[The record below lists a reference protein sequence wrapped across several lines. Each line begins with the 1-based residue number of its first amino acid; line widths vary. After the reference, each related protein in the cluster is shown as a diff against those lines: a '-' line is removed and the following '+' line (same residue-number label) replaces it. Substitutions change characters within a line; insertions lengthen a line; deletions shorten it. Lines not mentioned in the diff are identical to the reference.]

1 MIIYEVYIASC
12 MDDENERE
20 SYFFVRNEDAREKF
34 RQLVE
39 SEKTGV
45 TWVHDVLATADEED
59 FLDRFDCKDSEDE
72 FYLIDFNGGN
82 EVGIYIEVRYVQE

>member
-12 MDDENERE
+12 MDGENERE
-20 SYFFVRNEDAREKF
+20 SYFFVSNEDAREKF

-39 SEKTGV
+39 SEKTGA

-59 FLDRFDCKDSEDE
+59 FFDRFDCKDAEDE